1 MIQDKILQSAVIA
14 ELDWD
19 SKVDATHIGVSAI
32 DGAVTLT
39 GYVPADDDKV
49 AAVRAAER
57 VKGVKAVADDLAV
70 QVLLPGTFTDAE
82 IAEQIARR
90 RSWNPEFP
98 ETIEA
103 EVADGHVTLRGEVDW
118 SHQRELAERAV
129 GNLLGVRGVA
139 NEIHVSARGFQAEAA
154 EGTVHDGT
162 GNANR

>member
-1 MIQDKILQSAVIA
+1 MSQDKILQSAVIA

-90 RSWNPEFP
+90 RSWNPGFP
-98 ETIEA
+98 ETVEA

>member
-1 MIQDKILQSAVIA
+1 MSQDKILQSAVIA

-90 RSWNPEFP
+90 RSWNPGFP